1 MFLSRELTPARRR
14 DRVEPG
20 FAIGLR
26 SAPISADEASLLQ
39 PHQRRIQ
46 RAHVELQ
53 GAAGHLLKACG
64 DRVAVQRPERIQR
77 LEDQQVE
84 RALQN
89 LSLGSWLTGHAN
101 DLSPRTLERQ
111 MKVRYGVVAKRPSGR
126 GSPSPFGRNGGR
138 AWWAHFEFT
147 RINIEPI
154 ILRKRSRSC
163 VSWAR
168 SSSARAGLVNPRR

>member
-53 GAAGHLLKACG
+53 GAAGHLLEACG

-84 RALQN
+84 RALQD
-89 LSLGSWLTGHAN
+89 LSLGLWLPDTPMIYH
-101 DLSPRTLERQ
+101 RE
-111 MKVRYGVVAKRPSGR
+111 
-126 GSPSPFGRNGGR
+126 
-138 AWWAHFEFT
+138 H
-147 RINIEPI
+147 
-154 ILRKRSRSC
+154 
-163 VSWAR
+163 
-168 SSSARAGLVNPRR
+168 

>member
-1 MFLSRELTPARRR
+1 MDDARHMVPRMFLSRELTPARRR

-53 GAAGHLLKACG
+53 GAAGHLLEACG

-84 RALQN
+84 RALQD
-89 LSLGSWLTGHAN
+89 LSFGLWLTGNAN
-101 DLSPRTLERQ
+101 DLPR
-111 MKVRYGVVAKRPSGR
+111 
-126 GSPSPFGRNGGR
+126 
-138 AWWAHFEFT
+138 
-147 RINIEPI
+147 
-154 ILRKRSRSC
+154 
-163 VSWAR
+163 
-168 SSSARAGLVNPRR
+168 

>member
-39 PHQRRIQ
+39 PHQPRIQ

-53 GAAGHLLKACG
+53 GAAGHLLEACG

-84 RALQN
+84 RALQD
-89 LSLGSWLTGHAN
+89 LSLGLWLTGHAN

-111 MKVRYGVVAKRPSGR
+111 MKVRCGR
-126 GSPSPFGRNGGR
+126 QASFATRSPSPSGRNGGR

-147 RINIEPI
+147 R
-154 ILRKRSRSC
+154 
-163 VSWAR
+163 
-168 SSSARAGLVNPRR
+168 

>member
-14 DRVEPG
+14 DRVKAG

-53 GAAGHLLKACG
+53 GAAGHLLEACG

-84 RALQN
+84 RALQD
-89 LSLGSWLTGHAN
+89 LSLGLWLTGHAN
-101 DLSPRTLERQ
+101 VLSPRTLDRQ
-111 MKVRYGVVAKRPSGR
+111 MKGR
-126 GSPSPFGRNGGR
+126 CEWELHAGTVESR
-138 AWWAHFEFT
+138 
-147 RINIEPI
+147 
-154 ILRKRSRSC
+154 RS
-163 VSWAR
+163 VDAPDLPGD
-168 SSSARAGLVNPRR
+168 APYRRRCRV